1 MSTYDVVLGPPTP
14 IVSTTPYATAKFVDM
29 FNAGPIYIYIHIYI
43 HIYIY
48 THIFYICTSLSLSA
62 NLFMHISRSEH
73 DLSKCVVI
81 MFYFL
86 THTYPC
92 QFGLRDISNLQPPR
106 FYQEGI
112 GIEKGLMT
120 TIHSYT
126 ATQKTVDGVSAKDI
140 GRANSVSGSPKAPNE
155 SVGAGMPWVPQTFLC

>member
-1 MSTYDVVLGPPTP
+1 MCGDHALFLGP
-14 IVSTTPYATAKFVDM
+14 
-29 FNAGPIYIYIHIYI
+29 
-43 HIYIY
+43 
-48 THIFYICTSLSLSA
+48 
-62 NLFMHISRSEH
+62 
-73 DLSKCVVI
+73 
-81 MFYFL
+81 
-86 THTYPC
+86 YPC
-92 QFGLRDISNLQPPR
+92 QFGLRDISNLQPR

-155 SVGAGMPWVPQTFLC
+155 SVGAGMPWVPQTFLCWASAVRISTEWGPVACGDLMKPAHSTIWTT

>member
-1 MSTYDVVLGPPTP
+1 MLGQ
-14 IVSTTPYATAKFVDM
+14 
-29 FNAGPIYIYIHIYI
+29 YIYILTYAH
-43 HIYIY
+43 
-48 THIFYICTSLSLSA
+48 LSLSA

-92 QFGLRDISNLQPPR
+92 QFGLRDISNLQPR

-140 GRANSVSGSPKAPNE
+140 GRASVSGSPKAPNE
-155 SVGAGMPWVPQTFLC
+155 SGGAGMPGYLKPFCAEPGTRISTKWGPVACGDFMKPAHSTI

>member
-1 MSTYDVVLGPPTP
+1 MMWSLALLPQLYPPFLTP
-14 IVSTTPYATAKFVDM
+14 QQNLCQYT
-29 FNAGPIYIYIHIYI
+29 YIYTYIYI

-48 THIFYICTSLSLSA
+48 TYILHMHISLSLSA
-62 NLFMHISRSEH
+62 NLFMHTSRSEH

>member
-1 MSTYDVVLGPPTP
+1 MDVALGCLLLRKTSSTPAVVPGAAPAL
-14 IVSTTPYATAKFVDM
+14 AK
-29 FNAGPIYIYIHIYI
+29 AGVGGYNYIYMHI
-43 HIYIY
+43 
-48 THIFYICTSLSLSA
+48 SLSLCA

-140 GRANSVSGSPKAPNE
+140 GRANSVSGPPKAPNE